1 MGRETRYRKTK
12 VGAQKH
18 MRAMKKEN
26 KSGWTLGEEREP
38 NKCKLQ
44 RKGRG

>member
-1 MGRETRYRKTK
+1 MGREKRVERQK

-18 MRAMKKEN
+18 MGAMKKEN
-26 KSGWTLGEEREP
+26 KIGWTLGGEREP
-38 NKCKLQ
+38 NKWMLQ